1 MRIKFVDKAIKL
13 YKKITGRFEPITSK
27 CVHDNIFVNCRTV
40 GILYHIIGCA
50 ALNVLCVTF
59 AKPAHS
65 D

>member
-13 YKKITGRFEPITSK
+13 YKRITGRFEPITSK
-27 CVHDNIFVNCRTV
+27 CVHDNILQLRTV
-40 GILYHIIGCA
+40 GILYYIIGCA

-59 AKPAHS
+59 AKPANS